1 MSHVLS
7 LLPLLNEHSEQRHK
21 CDSRHYVTDAVIL
34 TKWCGMMY
42 GVALGK
48 GNKFALPQTDEY
60 THDQIDIE
68 IKKIYYCLE
77 AGPLDSGSWN
87 FLSV

>member
-1 MSHVLS
+1 
-7 LLPLLNEHSEQRHK
+7 
-21 CDSRHYVTDAVIL
+21 
-34 TKWCGMMY
+34 MMY

-68 IKKIYYCLE
+68 IKKIYDCLE
-77 AGPLDSGSWN
+77 AGPLDRGSWN